1 MGGARKRLFPE
12 REETWELGNGK
23 GQSPPLPTHGFLS
36 PPPPSA
42 NTWHGHKQ
50 GLWSLPPGQD
60 WVKEA
65 KNRQKKWGGGLM
77 ALPCGVARW
86 AKELWPLGWAA
97 GCSLPEQQ
105 TMDDRPLTR
114 QCCPRVTGNWHDLFL
129 KGSGGLPGLG
139 GGQAECRG
147 FPGTPGAQPS
157 SPSSTLPPAPVFPAN
172 IVPITSE
179 NSRTKNKGSDGASS
193 SQYHLPHSPK
203 PAQEKLTPSCP
214 KPFVTL

>member
-1 MGGARKRLFPE
+1 
-12 REETWELGNGK
+12 
-23 GQSPPLPTHGFLS
+23 
-36 PPPPSA
+36 
-42 NTWHGHKQ
+42 
-50 GLWSLPPGQD
+50 
-60 WVKEA
+60 
-65 KNRQKKWGGGLM
+65 M
-77 ALPCGVARW
+77 ALPCRVARW